1 MKIQKTLLSAIWLFI
16 SLINPT
22 VSSAQI
28 HTSGNVEFH
37 IVGSGSL
44 SAIREDALA
53 ANFGF
58 PKSGDSYYLHELS
71 EIWVGDA
78 NGNVASSWDFN
89 PAEPGPL
96 EIGEWEP
103 ISANIEG
110 IDPDGRQI
118 IIARYDSLGT
128 TGFPFNISVDQ
139 QSLSWNANDHP
150 NAGDFVVMRLVITNN
165 SNVKLEDIYVATMA
179 NWDVDGTDLAAEELS
194 QDWVDWDEAHQTLF
208 TYDGDDTD
216 GLNPV
221 HTGITLL
228 DGKLS
233 THQII
238 PFFDLEKQA
247 IPDLFLDEGRSVFMT
262 SPNLFTASK
271 NDLEALNLPPWD
283 YVSII
288 SAGPYDIPAKQ
299 FIIVTF
305 AFVAGENLA
314 DLQKNINE
322 ARTVTFMPQRLT
334 AKVVRGAIQ
343 LKWEAAINPSVEHYA
358 VLRRAGDEGQFR
370 QVGQIIKETTFDD
383 PNVQGGVE
391 YTYKIRPIH
400 ASGQPLEFDSSAV
413 SISPS
418 NVPDAPTGLT
428 ATRDGDQILLN
439 WTKSARDVSR
449 YLIYRNH
456 TGRDPWT
463 QIASVPPGTSSF
475 VDRNVYPGLQ
485 YFYAITATN
494 PAGEEGKLSQSVDVT
509 ISEAITAAPEL
520 NLDKVIFVPNPYRL
534 NGSANAMEFRNLPD
548 RATIRIYN
556 SSGDLIKQIDH
567 RNNTSIQRWDGRNE
581 AGERISTGIYIYHI
595 EVLRSGQRGKTSVS
609 GKFAVIR

>member
-1 MKIQKTLLSAIWLFI
+1 MKIQKTFLGAIWLFI
-16 SLINPT
+16 SLINP
-22 VSSAQI
+22 VISSAQI

-37 IVGSGSL
+37 VIGSGSL
-44 SAIREDALA
+44 SAIRGDELA
-53 ANFGF
+53 ANFRF

-71 EIWVGDA
+71 EIWIGDA
-78 NGNVASSWDFN
+78 NGNVASTWDLN
-89 PAEPGPL
+89 PAELRL
-96 EIGEWEP
+96 EDGEWAAT
-103 ISANIEG
+103 SANIEG

-118 IIARYDSLGT
+118 IIARYDSTGT
-128 TGFPFNISVDQ
+128 IGFPINVSVDQ
-139 QSLSWNANDHP
+139 QSISWSSNNHP
-150 NAGDFVVMRLVITNN
+150 NADDFVVMRLIVTNN
-165 SNVKLEDIYVATMA
+165 SSVKLEDIYVGTMA
-179 NWDVDGTDLAAEELS
+179 NWDIDRADLAAEELS
-194 QDWVDWDEAHQTLF
+194 RDWVDWDEAHQTLF

-238 PFFDLEKQA
+238 PFFNLEKQP
-247 IPDLFLDEGRSVFMT
+247 ILDLFLDEGRSVFMAN
-262 SPNLFTASK
+262 PDLFTATK
-271 NDLEALNLPPWD
+271 NDLETLNLPPWD
-283 YVSII
+283 YVSIL

-299 FIIVTF
+299 FIVVTF
-305 AFVAGENLA
+305 AFVAGEDLA
-314 DLQKNINE
+314 DLQQNINA
-322 ARTVTFMPQRLT
+322 ARTVTFTPQRLT
-334 AKVVRGAIQ
+334 AEVVRGAIR
-343 LKWEAAINPSVEHYA
+343 LKWEAAMNPSVEGYA

-370 QVGQIIKETTFDD
+370 QVGQIIQETTFDD
-383 PNVQGGVE
+383 PDVQGDVE

-400 ASGQPLEFDSSAV
+400 ASGQPLEFDSSEI
-413 SISPS
+413 SIIPS

-428 ATRDGDQILLN
+428 ATRDGQQILLN
-439 WTKSARDVSR
+439 WIKSARDINR

-463 QIASVPPGTSSF
+463 QIASVPQGTSTF

-485 YFYAITATN
+485 YFYAITAMN
-494 PAGEEGKLSQSVDVT
+494 PAGEEGKLSQIVDVT
-509 ISEAITAAPEL
+509 IPEEITASPEL

-534 NGSANAMEFRNLPD
+534 NGGTNAMEFRNLPE

-581 AGERISTGIYIYHI
+581 AGEQISAGIYIYHI
-595 EVLRSGQRGKTSVS
+595 ETLRSGQKGKNSVS